1 MIDKLTTV
9 RRANAGKVIGR
20 IDECQLVEIERPLM
34 LFRACWLTRIR
45 IVDPP

>member
-20 IDECQLVEIERPLM
+20 IDESQLVKIERRLI
-34 LFRACWLTRIR
+34 LFLGLAG
-45 IVDPP
+45 